1 MINLTVRSRKDIVI
15 ELDRIA
21 ALKHLDRAQLLRII
35 LEKGL
40 EKEKVEVAIEL
51 YVQGDTMERAANI
64 ANVSIWDVMDAL
76 IARGITPRFDLNQE
90 KAFLAKA
97 LEKDNPDLARKIL
110 KM

>member
-1 MINLTVRSRKDIVI
+1 MINLTVRSKKDVVK

-40 EKEKVEVAIEL
+40 EKEKIDLAVEFYFEGETI
-51 YVQGDTMERAANI
+51 ERAANL
-64 ANVSIWDVMDAL
+64 ANVSIWDVMGAL
-76 IARGITPRFDLNQE
+76 SSRGITQRFDANQE

-97 LEKDNPDLARKIL
+97 LEKDYPDLARKIL
-110 KM
+110 KL